1 MAAFR
6 SQRVTRSSVGSNGL
20 DENFCGRTLRNRS
33 IVHSD
38 DSSPLPQLRSR
49 SPKKKQDAIPQQ
61 KGANSGKI
69 TEGKQHS
76 IRESWASPRKRG
88 LSCSE
93 KDNHEKK
100 PLDTCDPILP
110 VFKRVKRCSRSEP
123 ADGPEDALS
132 PVKTEK
138 TVPERKGSAAN
149 NDGDSPQLQRARR
162 FLLLDDCDKRE
173 IKKAK
178 DLDGGHDDSSLL
190 KEVSTHQ
197 VANGINE
204 KDAAAAPECSDCEPL
219 RLNNKPKC
227 VDVVDTC
234 ASILPTETEN
244 GNSVGCSVLLNGS
257 KVATI
262 SEPDVPSTDS
272 EWEDYRT
279 VSDCHSVS
287 QTSQSQQSTTILATE
302 NPLQIRESEEE
313 VDVVGYSS
321 SHSKEQCFENA
332 SCSIDAARDIEQIS
346 GVPDS
351 SAVPDSG
358 LGPLVEPQEHRYA
371 LRTSP
376 RRAAVNKCSPQK
388 ISSPTRDN
396 GQVEDRSP
404 CLNECE
410 KAGGAVVVADREHC
424 AKLEDDNSQAKRDLP
439 QDGTGDC
446 FSGNVPDSPA
456 QRDLDNG
463 YLPTSRESNSQ
474 QSREEEEE
482 EPDVYYF
489 ESDHVALKHN
499 KDYQRL
505 LQTIAVLEAQRAQA
519 IQDLECLSKHQ
530 KEGLKEPITFVE
542 NLQQKVDMGLP
553 CPQRVVQLPQ
563 IPWDHY
569 TSGLGNFEKEYRN
582 KKHNTRRLK
591 LIFDKG
597 LPLRPK
603 SPMDS
608 KKDAES
614 SSTSF
619 YSSMLP
625 SSDAPEVMTT
635 NSRAQVIRGR
645 ICDDSKSE
653 TFNQLWSVEEQ
664 KRLEELLLKYP
675 PEEVETRRWQKIAD
689 KLGNRTAKQV
699 ASRVQKYFIK
709 LAKAGI
715 PIPGR
720 TPNVYLHSK
729 KSSNRRQ
736 HPLNKHLFRP
746 STFMTSHEPPVYMD
760 DEDDRSSFYSSQLD
774 TAADDEVSDDESIPP
789 SYRHMAEYKELLCL
803 KKLKKQKLELM
814 QAESSFVQHIGF
826 KCDNCG
832 TEPILGLRWHCQD
845 CPQDSSVDFCDS
857 CSDCLY
863 ETEIHKGDHQL
874 DPVYR
879 IETFLDRD
887 YCMSQDSSYNYL
899 DPNYF
904 PANR

>member
-1 MAAFR
+1 MATFR

-33 IVHSD
+33 IVHPD
-38 DSSPLPQLRSR
+38 DSSPFPQLRSR
-49 SPKKKQDAIPQQ
+49 SPKKKQDAVPQQ
-61 KGANSGKI
+61 KGINGGKVA
-69 TEGKQHS
+69 ECKQHNA
-76 IRESWASPRKRG
+76 RESWASPRKRG

-100 PLDTCDPILP
+100 PLDVCDPILP

-123 ADGPEDALS
+123 ADGPEDASLL
-132 PVKTEK
+132 VKTEK
-138 TVPERKGSAAN
+138 ASLERKSSAAN
-149 NDGDSPQLQRARR
+149 NDGDLSQLKRARR

-173 IKKAK
+173 IKKVK
-178 DLDGGHDDSSLL
+178 DLDGGRDDSPLL
-190 KEVSTHQ
+190 KEVPTHQ
-197 VANGINE
+197 AANGINE
-204 KDAAAAPECSDCEPL
+204 KDAAAALECSDCEPL
-219 RLNNKPKC
+219 DLNSKPKC
-227 VDVVDTC
+227 VDVDTC

-244 GNSVGCSVLLNGS
+244 SNSGGRSLLLNGS
-257 KVATI
+257 KVATV

-272 EWEDYRT
+272 EWEDDRT
-279 VSDCHSVS
+279 ISDCHSV
-287 QTSQSQQSTTILATE
+287 SQQSTTILATE

-313 VDVVGYSS
+313 VDVVGYSLFQP
-321 SHSKEQCFENA
+321 KEQCFENA
-332 SCSIDAARDIEQIS
+332 SCSIDAARDVEQIS

-351 SAVPDSG
+351 SAVLDSG
-358 LGPLVEPQEHRYA
+358 LGPLLEPQEH
-371 LRTSP
+371 S
-376 RRAAVNKCSPQK
+376 
-388 ISSPTRDN
+388 
-396 GQVEDRSP
+396 
-404 CLNECE
+404 
-410 KAGGAVVVADREHC
+410 
-424 AKLEDDNSQAKRDLP
+424 
-439 QDGTGDC
+439 
-446 FSGNVPDSPA
+446 
-456 QRDLDNG
+456 
-463 YLPTSRESNSQ
+463 
-474 QSREEEEE
+474 
-482 EPDVYYF
+482 
-489 ESDHVALKHN
+489 
-499 KDYQRL
+499 YQRL

-519 IQDLECLSKHQ
+519 IQDLECLSRHQ

-542 NLQQKVDMGLP
+542 NLQQKVDMGFP

-591 LIFDKG
+591 LVFDKVFSAGPG
-597 LPLRPK
+597 LPVRPK

-614 SSTSF
+614 SSSSF

-625 SSDAPEVMTT
+625 SSDAPEVMI

-720 TPNVYLHSK
+720 TPNLYLHSK

-774 TAADDEVSDDESIPP
+774 AAADEEVSDDESIPP
-789 SYRHMAEYKELLCL
+789 SYRHTAEYKELMCL

-845 CPQDSSVDFCDS
+845 CPPDSSVDFCDS

-874 DPVYR
+874 DPIYR
-879 IETFLDRD
+879 VETFLDRD
-887 YCMSQDSSYNYL
+887 YCMSQDTSYNYL

>member
-33 IVHSD
+33 IVHPD
-38 DSSPLPQLRSR
+38 DSSPFPQLRSR
-49 SPKKKQDAIPQQ
+49 SPKKKQDTVPQQ
-61 KGANSGKI
+61 KGINGGKI
-69 TEGKQHS
+69 AECKQHHT
-76 IRESWASPRKRG
+76 REPWASPRKRG

-93 KDNHEKK
+93 KDNHEKR
-100 PLDTCDPILP
+100 PLDICDPILP
-110 VFKRVKRCSRSEP
+110 VFKRVKRCSRLEP
-123 ADGPEDALS
+123 ADGLEDASSL
-132 PVKTEK
+132 VKNEK
-138 TVPERKGSAAN
+138 ASLERKGSTAI
-149 NDGDSPQLQRARR
+149 NDGDLSQLKRARR

-173 IKKAK
+173 IKKVK
-178 DLDGGHDDSSLL
+178 ELDGGRGDSPLL

-197 VANGINE
+197 AANGINE
-204 KDAAAAPECSDCEPL
+204 KDAAAALEGSHCEPL
-219 RLNNKPKC
+219 DLNSKPKC
-227 VDVVDTC
+227 VDVDTC
-234 ASILPTETEN
+234 ASVLPTETEN
-244 GNSVGCSVLLNGS
+244 HNSGGRSLLFNGN
-257 KVATI
+257 KVATV

-272 EWEDYRT
+272 EWEDDRT
-279 VSDCHSVS
+279 ISDCHSVS
-287 QTSQSQQSTTILATE
+287 QQSTTIPATE

-313 VDVVGYSS
+313 VDVVGYSLFQ
-321 SHSKEQCFENA
+321 SKEQCFENA
-332 SCSIDAARDIEQIS
+332 SCSINAAQDVEQIS

-351 SAVPDSG
+351 SAVLDSG
-358 LGPLVEPQEHRYA
+358 PGPLIEPQEHRYA

-376 RRAAVNKCSPQK
+376 RRATVNKCSSQK
-388 ISSPTRDN
+388 MSSPNRDN
-396 GQVEDRSP
+396 GQMEDKSLS
-404 CLNECE
+404 LNECE
-410 KAGGAVVVADREHC
+410 KTGGPAVAAESEHC
-424 AKLEDDNSQAKRDLP
+424 AKLEEDDSRTKGELP
-439 QDGTGDC
+439 QDRAGEC
-446 FSGNVPDSPA
+446 FSGNVPNSPV
-456 QRDLDNG
+456 QLGLDRG
-463 YLPTSRESNSQ
+463 HLSTGRESSSQ

-519 IQDLECLSKHQ
+519 IQDLERLSRHQ
-530 KEGLKEPITFVE
+530 KEGMKEPIVFVE
-542 NLQQKVDMGLP
+542 NLQQKVDMGFP
-553 CPQRVVQLPQ
+553 CPQRVVQLPP

-591 LIFDKG
+591 LVFDKVFSAGLG
-597 LPLRPK
+597 LPVRPK

-608 KKDAES
+608 KKDVES
-614 SSTSF
+614 SSSSF

-625 SSDAPEVMTT
+625 SSDAPEVML

-720 TPNVYLHSK
+720 TPNLYLHSK

-760 DEDDRSSFYSSQLD
+760 DEDDRNSFYDSQLD
-774 TAADDEVSDDESIPP
+774 AAEEVSDDESIPP
-789 SYRHMAEYKELLCL
+789 SCRQTEEYKELMCL

-845 CPQDSSVDFCDS
+845 CPPDSSVDFCDS

-879 IETFLDRD
+879 VETILDRD
-887 YCMSQDSSYNYL
+887 YCMSQDTSYNYL

>member
-1 MAAFR
+1 MATFR

-20 DENFCGRTLRNRS
+20 DETFCGRTLRNRS
-33 IVHSD
+33 IVQPD
-38 DSSPLPQLRSR
+38 ESSPLPQLRSR
-49 SPKKKQDAIPQQ
+49 SPKKKLDTVPQQ
-61 KGANSGKI
+61 KSANSGKI
-69 TEGKQHS
+69 TECKQHNP
-76 IRESWASPRKRG
+76 RESWASPRKRG

-100 PLDTCDPILP
+100 PLDICDPILP
-110 VFKRVKRCSRSEP
+110 VFKRLKRCSRSEP
-123 ADGPEDALS
+123 TDGPEDAS
-132 PVKTEK
+132 PPVKNEK
-138 TVPERKGSAAN
+138 ALLERKGLASN
-149 NDGDSPQLQRARR
+149 YDGDSSQLKRARR

-173 IKKAK
+173 IKKVK
-178 DLDGGHDDSSLL
+178 ELDGGCDDSLL
-190 KEVSTHQ
+190 LREVSTHQ
-197 VANGINE
+197 AANGINE
-204 KDAAAAPECSDCEPL
+204 KDAAAALECSECEPL
-219 RLNNKPKC
+219 HLNNKPKC
-227 VDVVDTC
+227 VDVATC
-234 ASILPTETEN
+234 ASISPTETEN
-244 GNSVGCSVLLNGS
+244 GNSRDHSVLLNGS
-257 KVATI
+257 KVATV

-279 VSDCHSVS
+279 ISDCHSV
-287 QTSQSQQSTTILATE
+287 SQQSTTILATE

-313 VDVVGYSS
+313 VDVVGYSLFQ
-321 SHSKEQCFENA
+321 SKEQCFENA
-332 SCSIDAARDIEQIS
+332 SCSIDAAQGVEQIS

-351 SAVPDSG
+351 SALLDSG
-358 LGPLVEPQEHRYA
+358 LGPLSEPQEHRYA

-376 RRAAVNKCSPQK
+376 RRATVNKCSPQK
-388 ISSPTRDN
+388 TSSPNRDN
-396 GQVEDRSP
+396 GQVEDKSLR
-404 CLNECE
+404 LNECE
-410 KAGGAVVVADREHC
+410 KTGGAIVTGGEIVAADSKHC
-424 AKLEDDNSQAKRDLP
+424 AKLEDDGSLAKGELP
-439 QDGTGDC
+439 QDGAEDC
-446 FSGNVPDSPA
+446 FSGNVPDSPT
-456 QRDLDNG
+456 QVDRG
-463 YLPTSRESNSQ
+463 HLPMSRESSSQ
-474 QSREEEEE
+474 QSREEEEEE

-499 KDYQRL
+499 KHYQRL

-519 IQDLECLSKHQ
+519 IQDLECLSRHQ

-542 NLQQKVDMGLP
+542 NLQQKVDMGFP
-553 CPQRVVQLPQ
+553 CPQRVIQLPQ

-597 LPLRPK
+597 LPERPK
-603 SPMDS
+603 SPVDS
-608 KKDAES
+608 KKDTES
-614 SSTSF
+614 SSAF
-619 YSSMLP
+619 YSSVLP
-625 SSDAPEVMTT
+625 SSDAPGVML
-635 NSRAQVIRGR
+635 NSRV
-645 ICDDSKSE
+645 
-653 TFNQLWSVEEQ
+653 Q

-709 LAKAGI
+709 LAKAGL

-720 TPNVYLHSK
+720 TPNLYLHSK

-736 HPLNKHLFRP
+736 HPLRKYLFQP

-760 DEDDRSSFYSSQLD
+760 IEDDRGSFYSSQLD
-774 TAADDEVSDDESIPP
+774 ASADDEVSDDESIPP
-789 SYRHMAEYKELLCL
+789 SYRHTAEYKELMCL
-803 KKLKKQKLELM
+803 KKLRKQKLDLM
-814 QAESSFVQHIGF
+814 QAESNFVQHIGF

-863 ETEIHKGDHQL
+863 ETEIHKGNHQL
-874 DPVYR
+874 DPIYR
-879 IETFLDRD
+879 VETFLDRD
-887 YCMSQDSSYNYL
+887 YRMSQDTSYNYL

>member
-33 IVHSD
+33 IVHPD
-38 DSSPLPQLRSR
+38 DSSPFPQLRSR
-49 SPKKKQDAIPQQ
+49 SPKKKQETVPQQ
-61 KGANSGKI
+61 KGINGGKV
-69 TEGKQHS
+69 TECKQHNA
-76 IRESWASPRKRG
+76 RESWVSPRKRG

-100 PLDTCDPILP
+100 ALDVCDPILP

-123 ADGPEDALS
+123 VDGPEDATSL
-132 PVKTEK
+132 VKNEK
-138 TVPERKGSAAN
+138 ASLERKGSAAN
-149 NDGDSPQLQRARR
+149 NDGDLSQLKRARR

-173 IKKAK
+173 VKKVSE
-178 DLDGGHDDSSLL
+178 LDGGCDDPSLL
-190 KEVSTHQ
+190 KEVSAHQ
-197 VANGINE
+197 AANGISE
-204 KDAAAAPECSDCEPL
+204 KDAAVALECSECEP
-219 RLNNKPKC
+219 RDLNSKPKC

-244 GNSVGCSVLLNGS
+244 RISGGHSLLLNGS
-257 KVATI
+257 KAAPC

-272 EWEDYRT
+272 EWEDDRT
-279 VSDCHSVS
+279 ISDCHSV
-287 QTSQSQQSTTILATE
+287 SQQSTTILATE

-313 VDVVGYSS
+313 VDVVGYSLFQ
-321 SHSKEQCFENA
+321 SKEQCFENA
-332 SCSIDAARDIEQIS
+332 SCSIDAAQDVEQIS
-346 GVPDS
+346 GVPDPT
-351 SAVPDSG
+351 AVLDSG
-358 LGPLVEPQEHRYA
+358 PGPLLEPQEHRYA

-376 RRAAVNKCSPQK
+376 RRAAGNKCSSQK
-388 ISSPTRDN
+388 IGSPSRDS
-396 GQVEDRSP
+396 GQAEEKS
-404 CLNECE
+404 LSLHECV
-410 KAGGAVVVADREHC
+410 KSGGAVVAADNEHC
-424 AKLEDDNSQAKRDLP
+424 VKLEEGNSQAKGELP
-439 QDGTGDC
+439 QDGAGEG
-446 FSGNVPDSPA
+446 FSGNVPDSPSHE
-456 QRDLDNG
+456 RGSDRGHLSV
-463 YLPTSRESNSQ
+463 SRESSSQ

-519 IQDLECLSKHQ
+519 IQDLECLSRHQ

-542 NLQQKVDMGLP
+542 NLQQKVDMGFP

-591 LIFDKG
+591 LVFDKG
-597 LPLRPK
+597 LPVRPK

-614 SSTSF
+614 SSSSF
-619 YSSMLP
+619 YSSTLP
-625 SSDAPEVMTT
+625 SSDAPEVMN

-720 TPNVYLHSK
+720 TPNLYLHSK
-729 KSSNRRQ
+729 KSSSRRQ

-774 TAADDEVSDDESIPP
+774 AAADEEVSDDESIPP
-789 SYRHMAEYKELLCL
+789 SYRHTAEYKEMMSL
-803 KKLKKQKLELM
+803 KKLKKQKLEMM

-845 CPQDSSVDFCDS
+845 CPPDSSVDFCDS

-863 ETEIHKGDHQL
+863 ETETHKADHQL
-874 DPVYR
+874 DPVYKV
-879 IETFLDRD
+879 ETFLDRD
-887 YCMSQDSSYNYL
+887 YCMSQDTSYNYL

>member
-33 IVHSD
+33 IVHPD
-38 DSSPLPQLRSR
+38 DSSPFPQLRSR
-49 SPKKKQDAIPQQ
+49 SPKKKQDAVPQQ
-61 KGANSGKI
+61 KGVNGGKV
-69 TEGKQHS
+69 TECKQHHT
-76 IRESWASPRKRG
+76 RESWVSPRKRG

-100 PLDTCDPILP
+100 VLDICDPILP
-110 VFKRVKRCSRSEP
+110 VYKRVKRCSRSES
-123 ADGPEDALS
+123 ADGLDDTS
-132 PVKTEK
+132 SFVKNEK
-138 TVPERKGSAAN
+138 ASVERKGPAAN
-149 NDGDSPQLQRARR
+149 NDGDLSQLKRARR

-173 IKKAK
+173 IKKANE
-178 DLDGGHDDSSLL
+178 LDDGCDDPALL
-190 KEVSTHQ
+190 KEVSAHQ
-197 VANGINE
+197 AANGIGE
-204 KDAAAAPECSDCEPL
+204 KDAAVAVECNECEPHD
-219 RLNNKPKC
+219 LNSKPKC

-244 GNSVGCSVLLNGS
+244 RNLGGHSLLLNGS
-257 KVATI
+257 KAATC

-272 EWEDYRT
+272 EWEDDRT
-279 VSDCHSVS
+279 ISDCHSV
-287 QTSQSQQSTTILATE
+287 SQQSTTILATE

-313 VDVVGYSS
+313 VDVVGYSLFQ
-321 SHSKEQCFENA
+321 SKEQCFENA
-332 SCSIDAARDIEQIS
+332 SCSIDAAQDVEQIS
-346 GVPDS
+346 GVPDP
-351 SAVPDSG
+351 SAVLDCGP
-358 LGPLVEPQEHRYA
+358 GPLLEPQEHRYA

-376 RRAAVNKCSPQK
+376 RRAAGNKCSSQK
-388 ISSPTRDN
+388 ISSPPRDS
-396 GQVEDRSP
+396 GQAEDKS
-404 CLNECE
+404 LSLHECE
-410 KAGGAVVVADREHC
+410 KTGGAGVAADIEHC
-424 AKLEDDNSQAKRDLP
+424 VKLEEGNSQAKGELP
-439 QDGTGDC
+439 QDGPGEG
-446 FSGNVPDSPA
+446 FSGSVPDSPS
-456 QRDLDNG
+456 QERGSDRGRLSV
-463 YLPTSRESNSQ
+463 SRESSSQ

-519 IQDLECLSKHQ
+519 IQDLECLSRHQ

-542 NLQQKVDMGLP
+542 NLQQQVDMGFP

-591 LIFDKG
+591 LVFDKG
-597 LPLRPK
+597 LPVRPK

-614 SSTSF
+614 ASSSF
-619 YSSMLP
+619 YSSTLP
-625 SSDAPEVMTT
+625 SSDAPEVMI

-720 TPNVYLHSK
+720 TPNLYLHSK

-774 TAADDEVSDDESIPP
+774 AAADEEISDDESIPP
-789 SYRHMAEYKELLCL
+789 SFRHTAEYKEMMSL
-803 KKLKKQKLELM
+803 KKLKKQKLEMM

-845 CPQDSSVDFCDS
+845 CPPESSVDFCDS

-863 ETEIHKGDHQL
+863 ETETHKADHQL
-874 DPVYR
+874 DPVYKA
-879 IETFLDRD
+879 ETFLDRD
-887 YCMSQDSSYNYL
+887 YCMSQDTSYNYL

>member
-33 IVHSD
+33 IVHPD

-49 SPKKKQDAIPQQ
+49 SPKKKQEATPQPR
-61 KGANSGKI
+61 GANSGKVG
-69 TEGKQHS
+69 ECRQHGA
-76 IRESWASPRKRG
+76 REPWASPRKRG
-88 LSCSE
+88 LLCSD
-93 KDNHEKK
+93 KDNHDKK
-100 PLDTCDPILP
+100 LLDICQPVLP
-110 VFKRVKRCSRSEP
+110 GFKRVKRCSRSEP
-123 ADGPEDALS
+123 ADSLEDPS
-132 PVKTEK
+132 PPARNEK
-138 TVPERKGSAAN
+138 APLERKGPAPNS
-149 NDGDSPQLQRARR
+149 DGDSSQLKRARR

-173 IKKAK
+173 IKKMK
-178 DLDGGHDDSSLL
+178 DLDGGHEDPLLLREASSH
-190 KEVSTHQ
+190 KA
-197 VANGINE
+197 ANGINE
-204 KDAAAAPECSDCEPL
+204 KDIAAAAAAAASSERSECEPL
-219 RLNNKPKC
+219 HLNHKPKR
-227 VDVVDTC
+227 VDTR
-234 ASILPTETEN
+234 APILPTDTVSV
-244 GNSVGCSVLLNGS
+244 NSGGHSLLLNGG
-257 KVATI
+257 KMAAT
-262 SEPDVPSTDS
+262 SETNVPSRDS
-272 EWEDYRT
+272 QWEDCET
-279 VSDCHSVS
+279 VSDCH
-287 QTSQSQQSTTILATE
+287 TGSQSQRSAALPATE
-302 NPLQIRESEEE
+302 NPPQIRESEEE

-321 SHSKEQCFENA
+321 SLSKEQCCGAGADATAQDVGPLAGA
-332 SCSIDAARDIEQIS
+332 SAA
-346 GVPDS
+346 PDS
-351 SAVPDSG
+351 PFES
-358 LGPLVEPQEHRYA
+358 QEHRYA

-376 RRAAVNKCSPQK
+376 RRAAAGKGSPQK
-388 ISSPTRDN
+388 TCSSPRDC
-396 GQVEDRSP
+396 GPGEDKFP
-404 CLNECE
+404 NPGGDCGPP
-410 KAGGAVVVADREHC
+410 AGAAVAADRERC
-424 AKLEDDNSQAKRDLP
+424 ATVEEGDSRAGREPDEAGGGCCSGDL
-439 QDGTGDC
+439 
-446 FSGNVPDSPA
+446 PDSPA
-456 QRDLDNG
+456 QRGLHRG
-463 YLPTSRESNSQ
+463 LLPASRENGSQ
-474 QSREEEEE
+474 LSREEEEDE

-519 IQDLECLSKHQ
+519 IQDLECLSRFQ

-542 NLQQKVDMGLP
+542 NLQKKVDMGLP
-553 CPQRVVQLPQ
+553 CLQRVVQLPQ

-569 TSGLGNFEKEYRN
+569 TSGIGHFDKEYRN

-603 SPMDS
+603 SPLDP
-608 KKDAES
+608 KKDPES
-614 SSTSF
+614 SSSSSSF
-619 YSSMLP
+619 YSSVLP
-625 SSDAPEVMTT
+625 LSDAPEIMLS
-635 NSRAQVIRGR
+635 NSRSQVIRGR

-729 KSSNRRQ
+729 KTSSRQQ

-760 DEDDRSSFYSSQLD
+760 DEDDRGSFYSSQLD
-774 TAADDEVSDDESIPP
+774 AAADEEISDDESIPP
-789 SYRHMAEYKELLCL
+789 SCRHLAEYKELLCL
-803 KKLKKQKLELM
+803 KKLKRQKLDLM
-814 QAESSFVQHIGF
+814 QAESGFVPHIGY

-863 ETEIHKGDHQL
+863 ETENHRSDHQL
-874 DPVYR
+874 DPVFR
-879 IETFLDRD
+879 TETFLDRD
-887 YCMSQDSSYNYL
+887 YCMSRDTSYNYL

>member
-33 IVHSD
+33 IVHPD
-38 DSSPLPQLRSR
+38 DSSPFPQLRSR
-49 SPKKKQDAIPQQ
+49 SPKKKQDAVPQQ
-61 KGANSGKI
+61 KGINGGKV
-69 TEGKQHS
+69 TECKQHHA
-76 IRESWASPRKRG
+76 RESWASPRKRG

-100 PLDTCDPILP
+100 PLDVCDPILP

-123 ADGPEDALS
+123 ADGPEDAVSLVRS
-132 PVKTEK
+132 EK
-138 TVPERKGSAAN
+138 ASLERKGSAAS
-149 NDGDSPQLQRARR
+149 NDGDLSQLKRARR

-173 IKKAK
+173 IKKVK
-178 DLDGGHDDSSLL
+178 ELDGGCDDSLLL
-190 KEVSTHQ
+190 KEVSAHQ
-197 VANGINE
+197 AANGINE
-204 KDAAAAPECSDCEPL
+204 KDAATAAALGCSDCEPL
-219 RLNNKPKC
+219 DLNNKPKC
-227 VDVVDTC
+227 VDVDTC

-244 GNSVGCSVLLNGS
+244 HNSGGRSLLLNGS
-257 KVATI
+257 KVAAV
-262 SEPDVPSTDS
+262 SDPDVPSTDS
-272 EWEDYRT
+272 EWEDDRT
-279 VSDCHSVS
+279 VNDCHSVS
-287 QTSQSQQSTTILATE
+287 QQSTTIPATE

-313 VDVVGYSS
+313 VDVVGYSLFQ
-321 SHSKEQCFENA
+321 SKEQCFENA
-332 SCSIDAARDIEQIS
+332 SGSIDAAQDVEQIS
-346 GVPDS
+346 GVPDP
-351 SAVPDSG
+351 SAVLDSG
-358 LGPLVEPQEHRYA
+358 LGPSVEPQEHRYA

-376 RRAAVNKCSPQK
+376 RRAAVNKCSSQK
-388 ISSPTRDN
+388 TSSPSRDSS
-396 GQVEDRSP
+396 GQTEDKSLS
-404 CLNECE
+404 LNECD
-410 KAGGAVVVADREHC
+410 KTGGAAGAAESTHC
-424 AKLEDDNSQAKRDLP
+424 AKLEAGDSGAKGELP
-439 QDGTGDC
+439 QDRAGEC
-446 FSGNVPDSPA
+446 FSGNGPDSPL
-456 QRDLDNG
+456 QLGLDRG
-463 YLPTSRESNSQ
+463 HLSTSHESSSQ

-519 IQDLECLSKHQ
+519 IHDLECLSRHQ
-530 KEGLKEPITFVE
+530 KEGLKEPIAFVE
-542 NLQQKVDMGLP
+542 NLQQKVEMGFP
-553 CPQRVVQLPQ
+553 CPQRVVQLPP

-591 LIFDKG
+591 LVFDKG
-597 LPLRPK
+597 LPVRPK

-614 SSTSF
+614 SSSSF

-625 SSDAPEVMTT
+625 SSDAPDVMI

-720 TPNVYLHSK
+720 TPNLYLHSK

-760 DEDDRSSFYSSQLD
+760 DEDDRSSFYGSQLD
-774 TAADDEVSDDESIPP
+774 AAADEEVSDDESIPP
-789 SYRHMAEYKELLCL
+789 SCRHTAEYKELMCL

-845 CPQDSSVDFCDS
+845 CPPDSSVDFCDS

-863 ETEIHKGDHQL
+863 ETEVHKGDHQL
-874 DPVYR
+874 DPISRV
-879 IETFLDRD
+879 ETFLDRD
-887 YCMSQDSSYNYL
+887 YCMSQDTSYNYL

>member
-33 IVHSD
+33 IVHPD

-49 SPKKKQDAIPQQ
+49 SPKKKQEATPQQ
-61 KGANSGKI
+61 KGTSSGKVS
-69 TEGKQHS
+69 ECKQHQT
-76 IRESWASPRKRG
+76 RESWASPRKRG
-88 LSCSE
+88 PFCSE
-93 KDNHEKK
+93 KDIHEKK
-100 PLDTCDPILP
+100 PLDICDPVLP

-123 ADGPEDALS
+123 VDGLEEASP
-132 PVKTEK
+132 PVKNEK
-138 TVPERKGSAAN
+138 TSLERRGSAVS
-149 NDGDSPQLQRARR
+149 NDGDSAQLKRARR

-173 IKKAK
+173 IKRVK
-178 DLDGGHDDSSLL
+178 DLDGGHEDSLLL
-190 KEVSTHQ
+190 KEVSAHQ
-197 VANGINE
+197 AANGINE
-204 KDAAAAPECSDCEPL
+204 KDVAAAPEHSECEPL
-219 RLNNKPKC
+219 HLNNKPKH
-227 VDVVDTC
+227 VDMR
-234 ASILPTETEN
+234 APISPTETEN
-244 GNSVGCSVLLNGS
+244 INSGGHSPLLNGS
-257 KVATI
+257 KLATI
-262 SEPDVPSTDS
+262 SEPDVPSRDS
-272 EWEDYRT
+272 EWEDHKT
-279 VSDCHSVS
+279 VSDCHSGS
-287 QTSQSQQSTTILATE
+287 QTSQSQQSTAFLATE
-302 NPLQIRESEEE
+302 NPSQIRESEEE

-321 SHSKEQCFENA
+321 SLLKEQCFENTG
-332 SCSIDAARDIEQIS
+332 CSIDAAQDVEQIS
-346 GVPDS
+346 GMADY

-358 LGPLVEPQEHRYA
+358 LGSFFKSQEHRYA

-376 RRAAVNKCSPQK
+376 RRAAVNKGSPQK
-388 ISSPTRDN
+388 MCSPPRDN
-396 GQVEDRSP
+396 GQVEDKFPS
-404 CLNECE
+404 LNECDMDI
-410 KAGGAVVVADREHC
+410 GAVVAADRERC
-424 AKLEDDNSQAKRDLP
+424 AKLEEDDSQAKRELP
-439 QDGTGDC
+439 LDGAGDNC
-446 FSGNVPDSPA
+446 SGNVPNSPA
-456 QRDLDNG
+456 QQGLDRG
-463 YLPTSRESNSQ
+463 HLPPSRENSSQ
-474 QSREEEEE
+474 QSREEEEEE

-519 IQDLECLSKHQ
+519 IQDLECLSKYQ
-530 KEGLKEPITFVE
+530 KEGLKEPIAFVE
-542 NLQQKVDMGLP
+542 NLQKKVDMGLP

-569 TSGLGNFEKEYRN
+569 TSGIGHFDKEYRN

-614 SSTSF
+614 SSSSF
-619 YSSMLP
+619 YSSVLP
-625 SSDAPEVMTT
+625 SSDAPDIMTS
-635 NSRAQVIRGR
+635 NSRTQVIRGR

-746 STFMTSHEPPVYMD
+746 STFMASHEPPVYMD
-760 DEDDRSSFYSSQLD
+760 DEDDRGSIYSSQLD
-774 TAADDEVSDDESIPP
+774 AAADDEVSDEESIPP
-789 SYRHMAEYKELLCL
+789 SCRHMAEYKELLCL
-803 KKLKKQKLELM
+803 KKLRKQKLDLI
-814 QAESSFVQHIGF
+814 QGESSFVQHIGY

-832 TEPILGLRWHCQD
+832 MEPILGLRWHCQD
-845 CPQDSSVDFCDS
+845 CPQDNSVDFCDS

-874 DPVYR
+874 DPIYR
-879 IETFLDRD
+879 AETFLDRD
-887 YCMSQDSSYNYL
+887 YCMSQDTSYNYL

>member
-6 SQRVTRSSVGSNGL
+6 SQRVTRSSVGTNGL

-33 IVHSD
+33 IVHPD

-49 SPKKKQDAIPQQ
+49 SPKKKQEATPQQ
-61 KGANSGKI
+61 KGTNSGKVN
-69 TEGKQHS
+69 ECKQHNA
-76 IRESWASPRKRG
+76 RESWASPRKRG
-88 LSCSE
+88 LLCSE

-100 PLDTCDPILP
+100 PLDICEPVLP

-123 ADGPEDALS
+123 ADGLEDAS
-132 PVKTEK
+132 PPVKNEK
-138 TVPERKGSAAN
+138 TSLERKGSAAN
-149 NDGDSPQLQRARR
+149 NDGDSSQLKRARR

-173 IKKAK
+173 IKKMK
-178 DLDGGHDDSSLL
+178 DLDGGREDSLLL
-190 KEVSTHQ
+190 KEVSAHQ
-197 VANGINE
+197 AANGINE
-204 KDAAAAPECSDCEPL
+204 KDVAAAPECSECEPL
-219 RLNNKPKC
+219 HLNNKPKR
-227 VDVVDTC
+227 VDMR
-234 ASILPTETEN
+234 APILPTETEN
-244 GNSVGCSVLLNGS
+244 VNSVGHSLLLLNGS

-262 SEPDVPSTDS
+262 SEPDVPSRDS
-272 EWEDYRT
+272 EWEDYKT

-287 QTSQSQQSTTILATE
+287 QTSQSQQSTAFLATE
-302 NPLQIRESEEE
+302 NPSQIRESEEE

-321 SHSKEQCFENA
+321 SLLKEQCFENA
-332 SCSIDAARDIEQIS
+332 SCSIDAAQDVEQIS
-346 GVPDS
+346 GVADS

-358 LGPLVEPQEHRYA
+358 LGSLFESQEHRYA

-376 RRAAVNKCSPQK
+376 RRAAVNKSSPQK
-388 ISSPTRDN
+388 ICSPPRDN
-396 GQVEDRSP
+396 GQVEDKFPS
-404 CLNECE
+404 LNECE
-410 KAGGAVVVADREHC
+410 LAIGAVMAADREHC
-424 AKLEDDNSQAKRDLP
+424 AKLDDDSRAKRELP
-439 QDGTGDC
+439 LDGAGDSC
-446 FSGNVPDSPA
+446 SGNVPNSPA
-456 QRDLDNG
+456 HLGLDRG
-463 YLPTSRESNSQ
+463 HLPTSRENSSQ
-474 QSREEEEE
+474 QSREEEEEE

-519 IQDLECLSKHQ
+519 IQDLECLSKYQ

-542 NLQQKVDMGLP
+542 NLQKKVDMGLP

-569 TSGLGNFEKEYRN
+569 TSGIGHFDKEYRN

-591 LIFDKG
+591 LIFDKV
-597 LPLRPK
+597 
-603 SPMDS
+603 
-608 KKDAES
+608 
-614 SSTSF
+614 
-619 YSSMLP
+619 LP
-625 SSDAPEVMTT
+625 SSDAPEVMIS
-635 NSRAQVIRGR
+635 NSRAQIIRGR

-729 KSSNRRQ
+729 KTSNRRQ

-760 DEDDRSSFYSSQLD
+760 DEDDRGSFYSSQLD
-774 TAADDEVSDDESIPP
+774 AAADDEISDDESIPP
-789 SYRHMAEYKELLCL
+789 SCRHMAEYKELLCL
-803 KKLKKQKLELM
+803 KKLKKQKLELI
-814 QAESSFVQHIGF
+814 QAESSFVQHIGY

-863 ETEIHKGDHQL
+863 ETEIHKVDHQL
-874 DPVYR
+874 DPIYR
-879 IETFLDRD
+879 VETFLDRD
-887 YCMSQDSSYNYL
+887 YCMSQDTSYNYL